1 VPIPPL
7 RIDGTLPPGFYDA
20 TLDEIF
26 AAFPPITARRRI
38 LNETLTDFVATVKQ
52 LGFVQEIAI
61 DGSFITAKREP
72 DDVDLVVLTPG
83 IYQLDGEPF
92 LIAEGVDLLKMDV
105 LFAHDHFDYQQW
117 LGFFSTKRDLT
128 PKGLIHLVYW

>member
-7 RIDGTLPPGFYDA
+7 RIDGTLPPGVFDA
-20 TLDEIF
+20 TLDELF
-26 AAFPPITARRRI
+26 AAFPPISARRRM
-38 LNETLTDFVATVKQ
+38 LNDALTDFIVTVKQ

-92 LIAEGVDLLKMDV
+92 LVAEGVDLLIMDV
-105 LFAHDHFDYQQW
+105 LFAHDQFDYQQW
-117 LGFFSTKRDLT
+117 LIFFSKKRNTT